1 MQADYEKITQL
12 LNFFI
17 RKNSNSHIQKL
28 KAIKLIWAADRYHIR
43 KYGRLVSQDEY
54 CALPYGPVASLA
66 KDVADLDLDYIDESY
81 VEYINKYIERDD
93 ERRVLYSHKNVEE
106 DNFSKTDLEALEF
119 AWNEFGKFDG
129 FKLAKIS
136 HDYPEW
142 SRFKEPLESKTSR
155 KETIHVED
163 FFENPAKLTE
173 LSNDPFAVTAEMVN
187 SSKEYYQATS

>member
-1 MQADYEKITQL
+1 MQANYEKVTQL

-43 KYGRLVSQDEY
+43 KYGRMVSNDEY

-66 KDVADLDLDYIDESY
+66 KDVADLDLDYLDNSYVKYIDEFL
-81 VEYINKYIERDD
+81 NRD
-93 ERRVLYSHKNVEE
+93 EKRLTLYSHKDVDE

-119 AWNEFGKFDG
+119 AWQKFGQYDG
-129 FKLAKIS
+129 FQLAKIS

-142 SRFKEPLESKTSR
+142 KRFEELLESKASR
-155 KETIHVED
+155 KESILIED
-163 FFENPAKLTE
+163 FFSDPVKLTQLKSDPFE
-173 LSNDPFAVTAEMVN
+173 LSEEMIN
-187 SSKEYYQATS
+187 SSKEYFQATS